1 MKRVYLLLV
10 ILLTLSA
17 CEQTNTSTD
26 QDDTAVAVR
35 DIDVK
40 DAKNIQIP
48 KNTKGNSTKNASD
61 FVAEDKSVL
70 SAEDF
75 ETAYQMCAQA
85 LSEYYKAIWNGTD
98 IDLDTYI
105 DNENLK
111 QYTQNKITSQYGLFR
126 KNKLTYNQVT
136 AVDIDAE
143 KADFYE
149 RDQRFFYF
157 KLNAHVKKDL
167 GNFAE
172 PTEFL
177 VQNLNGKLVIVDWY
191 TGAKDSYDSTV
202 RGENQIIDNPD
213 IWDELGMGKSIY

>member
-17 CEQTNTSTD
+17 CEQTNTSIHE
-26 QDDTAVAVR
+26 DDTAIAVR

-48 KNTKGNSTKNASD
+48 KSTKGDLTQKASD
-61 FVAEDKSVL
+61 FVAEDRSVL
-70 SAEDF
+70 SAVDF

-98 IDLDTYI
+98 INLDTYI

-111 QYTQNKITSQYGLFR
+111 QYTQNKITSQYGLFL

-136 AVDIDAE
+136 DVDIDAE

-213 IWDELGMGKSIY
+213 IWDELGIGKSIY